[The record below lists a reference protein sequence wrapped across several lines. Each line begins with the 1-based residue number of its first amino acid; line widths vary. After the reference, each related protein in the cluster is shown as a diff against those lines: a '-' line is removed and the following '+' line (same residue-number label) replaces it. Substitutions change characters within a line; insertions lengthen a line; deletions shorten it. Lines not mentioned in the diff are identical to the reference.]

1 MFNKK
6 NKNNN
11 KNEYNTTKNN
21 SKNTGNNENLSS
33 LEDIYGIY
41 ASNTVKSAKAEK
53 TVRVK
58 NGNRVVR
65 PVYALFFVLC
75 FIYILGCAYGFITK
89 RIVSYDV
96 VQMGIIDTP
105 KTVQGVIIRDEKVYT
120 ADEDGVISYD
130 VADNEKVKKDT
141 EICTIKDENVV
152 NTIEDELEDIDESIM
167 KVQSERED
175 ISIYSE
181 DIKQD
186 NKEIQ
191 TLIDDNAI
199 DYAKKNF
206 GNIYELK
213 NNIQKKMD
221 VRNELLLTEN
231 KGSLSKLVT
240 QRNNQISKL
249 NDNISKITVEEGG
262 IISYYIDGMEDKYTV
277 TDLSNYSKEDTKVTT
292 SPVSSFKSKVS
303 KGNPAFKLVKSN
315 EWYVVCYIPG
325 EYTKEWETGD
335 IITIYAKDSLD
346 ATHDLPAKIQEI
358 QGAETDAERYTV
370 LKITKDMIDFITER
384 SISFDIE
391 KATSGYK
398 IPNTAIVEETL
409 LKIPLD
415 YVNEED
421 LYLTKAD
428 GTKVNIIISDKD
440 TENNI
445 AYIPVQLGVLNVGDT
460 IQKTFTKDTF
470 VIQDVLNTR
479 GVYVMNTG
487 YAEFKRIYTEKSVSN
502 NTHTIL
508 NPAINPNVNIYDRI
522 VSNAENIEREEKVI
536 E

>member
-6 NKNNN
+6 SNKN
-11 KNEYNTTKNN
+11 KYNTTKNN
-21 SKNTGNNENLSS
+21 NKPAGSNKNLSS
-33 LEDIYGIY
+33 RSMEDIYGIY
-41 ASNTVKSAKAEK
+41 AKNAPPTKSVKK

-58 NGNRVVR
+58 TTNRGVL
-65 PVYALFFVLC
+65 PVSVLFFVLC
-75 FIYILGCAYGFITK
+75 CIYILGCAYGFITK

-96 VQMGIIDTP
+96 VQMGVIDTP
-105 KTVQGVIIRDEKVYT
+105 KTVQGVIIRDEGVYT
-120 ADEDGVISYD
+120 ADADGVISYD
-130 VADNEKVKKDT
+130 VADNEKVKKNT

-152 NTIEDELEDIDESIM
+152 NTLENELADIDENIM

-191 TLIDDNAI
+191 ILIDDNAM

-231 KGSLSKLVT
+231 KGALSELVT
-240 QRNNQISKL
+240 QRNNQLSKL
-249 NDNISKITVEEGG
+249 NDNISKIAVEEGG
-262 IISYYIDGMEDKYTV
+262 IISYYIDGMEDKYKV
-277 TDLSNYSKEDTKVTT
+277 TDLSNYTKDDTKVTT
-292 SPVSSFKSKVS
+292 SPVSSFKSKVTKDS
-303 KGNPAFKLVKSN
+303 PAFKLVKSN
-315 EWYVVCYIPG
+315 EWYIACYIPG

-335 IITIYAKDSLD
+335 IITIYTKDSFD
-346 ATHDLPAKIQEI
+346 ITHELPSRIQELK
-358 QGAETDAERYTV
+358 GAETDSERYCV
-370 LKITKDMIDFITER
+370 FRITKDIIDFIAER

-409 LKIPLD
+409 LKVPLD

-428 GTKVNIIISDKD
+428 GTKINIIISDKD
-440 TENNI
+440 TENNL
-445 AYIPVQLGVLNVGDT
+445 AYIPVQLGILNVGDT
-460 IQKTFTKDTF
+460 IQKPFTKDTF
-470 VIQDVLNTR
+470 IIKDVLNTR

-487 YAEFKRIYTEKSVSN
+487 YAEFKRIYSEKSVSN

-508 NPAINPNVNIYDRI
+508 DPAINPNVNIYDRI
-522 VSNAENIEREEKVI
+522 VTDAENIEREEKVI